1 MKRSVALRFGLVAL
15 AATTAVVAFVIGSQQ
30 EVAIHGNIG
39 AAARSGAGGSPPR
52 ITGSKMD
59 DAKPAAG
66 RLPSPEFS
74 RDLERRRTA
83 WIHQP
88 QKQQDNQMTPER
100 VRRIEMSRFE
110 LASLAQEAAGI
121 EMGLGEGDRTELRQI
136 LTDYRGAILL
146 QIEHPTDARRLP
158 APTGHD
164 PLEGLER
171 RLDAP
176 TSPANVYQKRM
187 RERLGEERFIE
198 FEGLERQERSK
209 LILERRV
216 FRKTAKQP
224 SGGD

>member
-1 MKRSVALRFGLVAL
+1 MKRSVALRFGLVTL
-15 AATTAVVAFVIGSQQ
+15 AATAAVVAFVIGSQQ
-30 EVAIHGNIG
+30 EVAIRGNMG
-39 AAARSGAGGSPPR
+39 AAAGSGAGGSLPR
-52 ITGSKMD
+52 ITGSRMD
-59 DAKPAAG
+59 DAKPAG
-66 RLPSPEFS
+66 RSPSPEFN

-88 QKQQDNQMTPER
+88 QGQQDNQMTPER
-100 VRRIEMSRFE
+100 VRRMEMSRFE

-121 EMGLGEGDRTELRQI
+121 EMGLGEGERTDLRQI
-136 LTDYRGAILL
+136 LTDYRSAILL
-146 QIEHPTDARRLP
+146 QIEHPTDTKALP
-158 APTGHD
+158 APTGYD

-198 FEGLERQERSK
+198 FERLERQERSK

-216 FRKTAKQP
+216 FRKTANEP
-224 SGGD
+224 GGGD